1 MSDSPLP
8 SPIQD
13 HTIPQAPPV
22 PQVQPSMGMTGL
34 PGAGRAIDA
43 SRGYVGLGP
52 RFAAGLIDALILV
65 VPNALL
71 VVATGGL
78 GSIVLQWLYF
88 AILHSGEKQA
98 TFGQR
103 AMGIVITDM
112 DGGRISF
119 GKASGQYF
127 GTLISGL
134 ILFIGYFMIAFTE
147 KKQGLHDIMAGT
159 LHYYSAD

>member
-13 HTIPQAPPV
+13 HSIPQAPPL
-22 PQVQPSMGMTGL
+22 PQVAPSMGMMGGTGE
-34 PGAGRAIDA
+34 GIAIDTM
-43 SRGYVGLGP
+43 RGYVGFGG
-52 RFAAGLIDALILV
+52 RFKAGLIDALILFI
-65 VPNALL
+65 PNAILL
-71 VVATGGL
+71 MATGGL

-103 AMGIVITDM
+103 ACGIVITDEN
-112 DGGRISF
+112 GGRISF
-119 GKASGQYF
+119 GKASGQFF

-159 LHYYSAD
+159 LHYYRVP